1 MNKYCANCG
10 TELPPDVKFCSQCGK
25 QQKQEVKVEQQNY
38 DQTKEASYIPEKDNY
53 SDKDRLISDLERA
66 HIYFQQKQSS
76 YDNFDKLTEEK
87 KKLSKFTGWGLFIF
101 GVVLTVI
108 YFFLFIGPSEYI
120 VETAHSVVVKFIIVS
135 IGLIVIFPI
144 ALYNMSNRAFN
155 KQTISIN
162 QQLNSI
168 ETNLRKHFNAF
179 LNSPVSFKYS
189 NPKIIDVLKDNISSG
204 RADNAKDSI
213 SCMLDDLYK
222 QQMLKKQDEISKN
235 VKNAADSASAVALF
249 SAGTFLNT
257 RKK

>member
-1 MNKYCANCG
+1 MESNK
-10 TELPPDVKFCSQCGK
+10 Q
-25 QQKQEVKVEQQNY
+25 QEVKVEQQID
-38 DQTKEASYIPEKDNY
+38 DQSKATNCISEEDSCSDN
-53 SDKDRLISDLERA
+53 DRLVSDLERA
-66 HIYFQQKQSS
+66 HVYFQQKQSA

-179 LNSPVSFKYS
+179 LNSPVSYEYS
-189 NPKIIDVLKDNISSG
+189 NPKIIDVLKHNISSG
-204 RADNAKDSI
+204 RADNLKESI
-213 SCMLDDLYK
+213 HCMLDDFHK
-222 QQMLKKQDEISKN
+222 QQMLTKQDEINKN
-235 VKNAADSASAVALF
+235 IKKATDSANTAALF
-249 SAGTFLNT
+249 SAGAFLNT

>member
-1 MNKYCANCG
+1 MNKYCVNCEL
-10 TELPPDVKFCSQCGK
+10 ELPADAMFCSKCGK
-25 QQKQEVKVEQQNY
+25 QQTQEVKVEQQNY
-38 DQTKEASYIPEKDNY
+38 DQTKEVSRIPEKDNY
-53 SDKDRLISDLERA
+53 SDKDKLISDLESA
-66 HIYFQQKQSS
+66 IIYFQQKQSS

-144 ALYNMSNRAFN
+144 ALYNMSNRTFN

-168 ETNLRKHFNAF
+168 ETNLHKHFNAF
-179 LNSPVSFKYS
+179 LNSPVSYEYS
-189 NPKIIDVLKDNISSG
+189 NPKIIDVLKHNISSG
-204 RADNAKDSI
+204 RADNIKESI
-213 SCMLDDLYK
+213 RCMLDDFHK
-222 QQMLKKQDEISKN
+222 QQMLTKQDEINKN
-235 VKNAADSASAVALF
+235 IKKATDSANTAALF